1 VVIMQQTAAR
11 HECRVVSPRLRPGAA
26 LVERLAEDLDGVFE
40 DVVVEHQHALF
51 AFIAGMSGDHG
62 RAEEVVQDAFVRAHR
77 ALGGYPPERVRALSL
92 RPWLFRIALNALR
105 NSLRGRHVQLVLVD
119 QPPDGVDPTPGPE
132 AEVLR
137 QADRARLGQALACIP
152 QEQRAAVLL
161 RYAHDLSYARIAE
174 VQGRPV
180 GTVKSDVHRGL
191 EALRRR
197 LGAEVEL

>member
-1 VVIMQQTAAR
+1 MMQHTAAQ
-11 HECRVVSPRLRPGAA
+11 HERRAVSHRPRPGAA

-51 AFIAGMSGDHG
+51 AFITGLSGDPG

-77 ALGGYPPERVRALSL
+77 ALGAYPPERVRALSL

-105 NSLRGRHVQLVLVD
+105 NSLRGRHVRLVLVD
-119 QPPDGVDPTPGPE
+119 QPPDVVDPAPGPE

-137 QADRARLGQALACIP
+137 HAERARLGQALACIP

-161 RYAHDLSYARIAE
+161 RYAHDLSYAHIAE
-174 VQGRPV
+174 VQGRPL

-197 LGAEVEL
+197 MGAEVEV

>member
-1 VVIMQQTAAR
+1 MQEIAAR
-11 HECRVVSPRLRPGAA
+11 HERHAVSRRPRPGTA

-51 AFIAGMSGDHG
+51 AFIAGLCGDHG

-105 NSLRGRHVQLVLVD
+105 NSLRGRQVQLVLVD
-119 QPPDGVDPTPGPE
+119 QPPDGVDPGAGPE
-132 AEVLR
+132 AQVLR

-161 RYAHDLSYARIAE
+161 RYAHDLGYARIAE

-191 EALRRR
+191 QALRRR
-197 LGAEVEL
+197 MGAEVEL